1 MGRRTRLSG
10 STSREEVVIHA
21 KSAKMKPMLASIL
34 SKIHILHF
42 TFRVVATQ
50 YLHSR
55 IIKRNKIMI
64 EETKGYTLSVDTYKK
79 AKALKMKD
87 PRYYI
92 YASLRGS
99 GMPMRDC
106 WAIAFQGEGL
116 NWEKSFL
123 ENEMNLLEAQ
133 ESVQKRIAEV
143 QGKKVKNE
151 NSEELTAEE
160 LAKATSK
167 EQILKDLVLAQR
179 KAKYGSPEWLKIVAS
194 IADYNKIKQ
203 DEIDTENNVVHY
215 YIPLSMP
222 RCCEDC
228 IIFKNGQ
235 ATFQKK
241 KK

>member
-1 MGRRTRLSG
+1 MVQ
-10 STSREEVVIHA
+10 REIQTANVELLNI
-21 KSAKMKPMLASIL
+21 
-34 SKIHILHF
+34 
-42 TFRVVATQ
+42 
-50 YLHSR
+50 
-55 IIKRNKIMI
+55 KIMI

-79 AKALKMKD
+79 AKALGMKD

-99 GMPMRDC
+99 GMSMRDC
-106 WAIAFQGEGL
+106 WAIAFQGEGF
-116 NWEKSFL
+116 NWPKDTL
-123 ENEMNLLEAQ
+123 EREMNKLESL
-133 ESVQKRIAEV
+133 ESVQNRIAEV
-143 QGKKVKNE
+143 QGKKAKNE
-151 NSEELTAEE
+151 NADELSPEE

-203 DEIDTENNVVHY
+203 DEIDTENNTVLFYLPVAY
-215 YIPLSMP
+215 P
-222 RCCEDC
+222 RTCSDC
-228 IIFKNGQ
+228 LLFKNGQ

>member
-1 MGRRTRLSG
+1 MERTPQAANVELLN
-10 STSREEVVIHA
+10 I
-21 KSAKMKPMLASIL
+21 
-34 SKIHILHF
+34 
-42 TFRVVATQ
+42 
-50 YLHSR
+50 
-55 IIKRNKIMI
+55 KIMI

-79 AKALKMKD
+79 AKALGMKD

-99 GMPMRDC
+99 GMPIRDC
-106 WAIAFQGEGL
+106 WAISFQGEGF
-116 NWEKSFL
+116 NWTKDVL
-123 ENEMNLLEAQ
+123 EREMNKLESL

-143 QGKKVKNE
+143 QGKKAKNE
-151 NSEELTAEE
+151 NSEELTQEE
-160 LAKATSK
+160 LIKATSK
-167 EQILKDLVLAQR
+167 EEILRNLVIAQR
-179 KAKYGSPEWLKIVAS
+179 KQKFGSPEWQKTTAM
-194 IADYNKIKQ
+194 IADYSKIKQ

>member
-1 MGRRTRLSG
+1 MERAPQTANVEL
-10 STSREEVVIHA
+10 
-21 KSAKMKPMLASIL
+21 L
-34 SKIHILHF
+34 KI
-42 TFRVVATQ
+42 
-50 YLHSR
+50 
-55 IIKRNKIMI
+55 KIMAEGEI
-64 EETKGYTLSVDTYKK
+64 TGYTLSIDTYKK
-79 AKALKMKD
+79 AKAFKMKD

-99 GMPMRDC
+99 GMSMRDS
-106 WAIAFQGEGL
+106 WAIAFQGYGF
-116 NWEKSFL
+116 NWPKGEL
-123 ENEMNLLEAQ
+123 EREMNKLESL
-133 ESVQKRIAEV
+133 ESVQNRIAEV
-143 QGKKVKNE
+143 QGKKTKNE
-151 NSEELTAEE
+151 SAGELSPEE

>member
-1 MGRRTRLSG
+1 MERTPQTANVELLN
-10 STSREEVVIHA
+10 I
-21 KSAKMKPMLASIL
+21 
-34 SKIHILHF
+34 
-42 TFRVVATQ
+42 
-50 YLHSR
+50 
-55 IIKRNKIMI
+55 KIMI

-99 GMPMRDC
+99 GMSIRDC
-106 WAIAFQGEGL
+106 WSIAFQGEGL
-116 NWEKSFL
+116 NWDKSFL
-123 ENEMNLLEAQ
+123 EGEMNKLEAQ

-143 QGKKVKNE
+143 QGKKAKNE
-151 NSEELTAEE
+151 DAEELSPEE

-203 DEIDTENNVVHY
+203 DEIDTESTTCHFYLPVDY
-215 YIPLSMP
+215 PS
-222 RCCEDC
+222 DC
-228 IIFKNGQ
+228 QSCLIFKNGKAICQ
-235 ATFQKK
+235 RKSK
-241 KK
+241 G

>member
-1 MGRRTRLSG
+1 MERTPQTANIELLN
-10 STSREEVVIHA
+10 I
-21 KSAKMKPMLASIL
+21 
-34 SKIHILHF
+34 
-42 TFRVVATQ
+42 
-50 YLHSR
+50 
-55 IIKRNKIMI
+55 KIMI

-79 AKALKMKD
+79 AKALGMKD

-106 WAIAFQGEGL
+106 WAISFQGEGF
-116 NWEKSFL
+116 NWKKDAL
-123 ENEMNLLEAQ
+123 EREMNKLESL

-143 QGKKVKNE
+143 NGIRDR
-151 NSEELTAEE
+151 NSGDELTPEE

-203 DEIDTENNVVHY
+203 DEIDTENNTVLY
-215 YIPLSMP
+215 YLPLAYP
-222 RCCEDC
+222 RHCNECAL
-228 IIFKNGQ
+228 FKNGQ
-235 ATFQKK
+235 ADFQKK
-241 KK
+241 KR

>member
-1 MGRRTRLSG
+1 MERTPQEANVELLN
-10 STSREEVVIHA
+10 I
-21 KSAKMKPMLASIL
+21 
-34 SKIHILHF
+34 
-42 TFRVVATQ
+42 
-50 YLHSR
+50 
-55 IIKRNKIMI
+55 KIMI

-79 AKALKMKD
+79 AKALGMKD

-106 WAIAFQGEGL
+106 WAISFQGEGF
-116 NWEKSFL
+116 NWTKDVL
-123 ENEMNLLEAQ
+123 EREMNKLESL

-143 QGKKVKNE
+143 QGKKAKNE
-151 NSEELTAEE
+151 NADELTQEELI
-160 LAKATSK
+160 KATSK
-167 EQILKDLVLAQR
+167 EEILRNLVIAQR
-179 KAKYGSPEWLKIVAS
+179 KQKFGSPEWQKTTAM
-194 IADYNKIKQ
+194 IADYSKIKQ
-203 DEIDTENNVVHY
+203 DEIDTESNVIHY
-215 YIPLSMP
+215 FIPLSMP

>member
-1 MGRRTRLSG
+1 MVQ
-10 STSREEVVIHA
+10 REIQTANVELLNI
-21 KSAKMKPMLASIL
+21 
-34 SKIHILHF
+34 
-42 TFRVVATQ
+42 
-50 YLHSR
+50 
-55 IIKRNKIMI
+55 NIMI

-79 AKALKMKD
+79 AKALGMKD

-106 WAIAFQGEGL
+106 WAISFQGEGF
-116 NWEKSFL
+116 NWTKDVL
-123 ENEMNLLEAQ
+123 EREMNKLESL

-143 QGKKVKNE
+143 QGKKAKNE
-151 NSEELTAEE
+151 NAYELTQEELI
-160 LAKATSK
+160 KATSK
-167 EQILKDLVLAQR
+167 EEILRNLVIAQR
-179 KAKYGSPEWLKIVAS
+179 KQKFGSPEWQKTTAM
-194 IADYNKIKQ
+194 IADYSKIKQ

>member
-1 MGRRTRLSG
+1 M
-10 STSREEVVIHA
+10 E
-21 KSAKMKPMLASIL
+21 
-34 SKIHILHF
+34 
-42 TFRVVATQ
+42 
-50 YLHSR
+50 
-55 IIKRNKIMI
+55 
-64 EETKGYTLSVDTYKK
+64 GYTLSVNFLKQ
-79 AKALKMKD
+79 AKQLKMASPEYK
-87 PRYYI
+87 I
-92 YASLRGS
+92 YADLRAAGNA
-99 GMPMRDC
+99 MRDS
-106 WAIAFQGEGL
+106 WAIAFQGYGF
-116 NWEKSFL
+116 NWPKETL
-123 ENEMNLLEAQ
+123 EREMNKLESL

-143 QGKKVKNE
+143 QGKKAKNE
-151 NSEELTAEE
+151 NADELSAEE

>member
-1 MGRRTRLSG
+1 MERTPQAANVEL
-10 STSREEVVIHA
+10 
-21 KSAKMKPMLASIL
+21 LN
-34 SKIHILHF
+34 
-42 TFRVVATQ
+42 
-50 YLHSR
+50 
-55 IIKRNKIMI
+55 IKTMI

-79 AKALKMKD
+79 AKALGMKD

-106 WAIAFQGEGL
+106 WAISFQGEGF
-116 NWEKSFL
+116 NWTKDVL
-123 ENEMNLLEAQ
+123 EREMNKLESL

-143 QGKKVKNE
+143 QGKKAKNE
-151 NSEELTAEE
+151 DAEELSSEE

-203 DEIDTENNVVHY
+203 DEIDTESTTCHFYLPVDY
-215 YIPLSMP
+215 PS
-222 RCCEDC
+222 DC
-228 IIFKNGQ
+228 QSCLIFKNGKAICQ
-235 ATFQKK
+235 RKSK
-241 KK
+241 G

>member
-1 MGRRTRLSG
+1 MDIRQVYQCMERTPQAANVELLN
-10 STSREEVVIHA
+10 I
-21 KSAKMKPMLASIL
+21 
-34 SKIHILHF
+34 
-42 TFRVVATQ
+42 
-50 YLHSR
+50 
-55 IIKRNKIMI
+55 KIMI

-79 AKALKMKD
+79 AKALGMKD

-106 WAIAFQGEGL
+106 WAISFQGEGF
-116 NWEKSFL
+116 NWTKDVL
-123 ENEMNLLEAQ
+123 EREMNKLESL

-143 QGKKVKNE
+143 QGKKAKNE
-151 NSEELTAEE
+151 NADELTQEELI
-160 LAKATSK
+160 KATSK
-167 EQILKDLVLAQR
+167 EEILRNLVIAQR
-179 KAKYGSPEWLKIVAS
+179 KQKFGSPEWQKTTAM
-194 IADYNKIKQ
+194 IADYSKIKQ

>member
-1 MGRRTRLSG
+1 M
-10 STSREEVVIHA
+10 
-21 KSAKMKPMLASIL
+21 ASP
-34 SKIHILHF
+34 
-42 TFRVVATQ
+42 
-50 YLHSR
+50 
-55 IIKRNKIMI
+55 
-64 EETKGYTLSVDTYKK
+64 EYK
-79 AKALKMKD
+79 
-87 PRYYI
+87 I
-92 YASLRGS
+92 YADLRAAGNA
-99 GMPMRDC
+99 MRDS
-106 WAIAFQGEGL
+106 WAIAFQGYGF
-116 NWEKSFL
+116 NWPKETL
-123 ENEMNLLEAQ
+123 EREMNKLESL

-143 QGKKVKNE
+143 QGKKAKNE
-151 NSEELTAEE
+151 DAEELSSEE

-215 YIPLSMP
+215 YIPLLMP

>member
-1 MGRRTRLSG
+1 MERTPQAANVELLN
-10 STSREEVVIHA
+10 I
-21 KSAKMKPMLASIL
+21 
-34 SKIHILHF
+34 
-42 TFRVVATQ
+42 
-50 YLHSR
+50 
-55 IIKRNKIMI
+55 KIMI

-99 GMPMRDC
+99 GMPIRDS

-143 QGKKVKNE
+143 QGKKAKNE
-151 NSEELTAEE
+151 SADELSPEE

-167 EQILKDLVLAQR
+167 EQILTDLVIAR
-179 KAKYGSPEWLKIVAS
+179 RRMKEGTKEWTEQTRL
-194 IADYNKIKQ
+194 IAEYARIKQ
-203 DEIDTENNVVHY
+203 DELQTEDSTVHFFL
-215 YIPLSMP
+215 PCNFP
-222 RCCEDC
+222 TGKNDC
-228 IIFKNGQ
+228 VLFKNGLC
-235 ATFQKK
+235 K
-241 KK
+241 

>member
-1 MGRRTRLSG
+1 MERTPQAANVELLN
-10 STSREEVVIHA
+10 I
-21 KSAKMKPMLASIL
+21 
-34 SKIHILHF
+34 
-42 TFRVVATQ
+42 
-50 YLHSR
+50 
-55 IIKRNKIMI
+55 KIMI

-99 GMPMRDC
+99 GMSVRDS
-106 WAIAFQGEGL
+106 WAIAFQGEGIGV
-116 NWEKSFL
+116 WEKSFL

-235 ATFQKK
+235 ADFQKRK
-241 KK
+241 K